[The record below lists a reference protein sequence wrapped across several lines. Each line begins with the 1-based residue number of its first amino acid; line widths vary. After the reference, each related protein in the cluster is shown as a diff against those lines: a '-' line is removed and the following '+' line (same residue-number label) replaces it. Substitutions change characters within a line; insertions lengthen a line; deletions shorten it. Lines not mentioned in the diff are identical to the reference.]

1 MISYILKS
9 IVNLFRGDDH
19 NRNNDSRRSSI
30 NRSQQQLNDATNNVE
45 YNAFTEYKNSQDKNK
60 LKAPLFTSF
69 PGKNNFTTKSSFKA
83 PSVWNCDWNLNNIP
97 EMNLKYVIGKFLTF
111 YKYFPKLNLISF
123 LFKKVFAKVFTCFR
137 LGTRC

>member
-111 YKYFPKLNLISF
+111 
-123 LFKKVFAKVFTCFR
+123 
-137 LGTRC
+137 